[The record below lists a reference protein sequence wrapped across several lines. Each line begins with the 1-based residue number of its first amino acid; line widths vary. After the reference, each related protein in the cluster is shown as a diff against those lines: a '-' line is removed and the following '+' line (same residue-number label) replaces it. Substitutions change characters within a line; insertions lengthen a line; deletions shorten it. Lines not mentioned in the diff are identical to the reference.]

1 MRSLVHGTNGRL
13 RWGSR
18 GSSAVRKLE
27 YERSA
32 GSLGKGERVGSEGG
46 GNKSLQN
53 FRHQRELGL
62 SVMTRLLAL
71 ISESVE

>member
-1 MRSLVHGTNGRL
+1 MR
-13 RWGSR
+13 
-18 GSSAVRKLE
+18 KIE

-32 GSLGKGERVGSEGG
+32 GSLGKGGRVGSEGG

>member
-1 MRSLVHGTNGRL
+1 MGEI
-13 RWGSR
+13 
-18 GSSAVRKLE
+18 E

-32 GSLGKGERVGSEGG
+32 GSLGKGGRVGSEGG

-62 SVMTRLLAL
+62 SAMTRLLAF